1 MNLKKQIK
9 EAKSPRTF
17 VLGFIEF
24 NLTFYAN
31 RALFYNIHFNI

>member
-9 EAKSPRTF
+9 EVKYPYTF

-31 RALFYNIHFNI
+31 RGLF